1 MNKKAILSFPISG
14 PAYLY
19 SDTASHGDQTKEEL
33 YIFRNHISRLKEE
46 VNRLSFMMSEIRNVL
61 ESSSSSPDRSVGVF

>member
-14 PAYLY
+14 QSYLY
-19 SDTASHGDQTKEEL
+19 SDTASHGDQAEEEL
-33 YIFRNHISRLKEE
+33 YIFRNHVSRLKEE

-61 ESSSSSPDRSVGVF
+61 ENSSPSSRSVGVF